1 MLCGSSPTAVGVYC
15 TEQELVPEFGR
26 VQLVKS
32 NVPPSRLLVK
42 LTVPPGRLDV
52 PVSLSATVAV
62 QVEACPIT
70 RGVSQ
75 TRVRSEERRVGE
87 EGRERWRPEACKGCP
102 REVAGR

>member
-70 RGVSQ
+70 RGVSETRAVVDERVETAMSLEPVQ
-75 TRVRSEERRVGE
+75 T
-87 EGRERWRPEACKGCP
+87 EAWSVSP
-102 REVAGR
+102 P